1 MGCDPN
7 EGFNEEILIQAQMG
21 SIMDIFLE
29 CEGNN
34 KDDLYSFQAQTIRI
48 DKFIL
53 IQCNGLK

>member
-7 EGFNEEILIQAQMG
+7 EGCYKEKLIQVQMG
-21 SIMDIFLE
+21 SIRDIFLE

-34 KDDLYSFQAQTIRI
+34 KDDLYSFQAQIIRI